1 MTQPFIFDLT
11 LTRQCEA
18 FLKYTFRD
26 PLLLWEA
33 LLADGALSNTV
44 LLGSW
49 IGATP
54 RYQNGNKRLAIIGDG
69 ILDMFLRLKWYPTWT
84 TTQGE
89 TEKFNDLRTQTVSNA
104 ALQAVGNRARLDRY
118 LTVAPGTESIEQRTM
133 SATVEAIV
141 GAAYLDGGMDAARK
155 AVEAI
160 GVDVL

>member
-1 MTQPFIFDLT
+1 MSQHSRTPA
-11 LTRQCEA
+11 EA
-18 FLKYTFRD
+18 HAAGT
-26 PLLLWEA
+26 
-33 LLADGALSNTV
+33 NTE
-44 LLGSW
+44 
-49 IGATP
+49 
-54 RYQNGNKRLAIIGDG
+54 
-69 ILDMFLRLKWYPTWT
+69 
-84 TTQGE
+84 GE